1 MKIALMVLYD
11 KKAIS
16 ILFKVTVLH
25 VLNYLVKMFVI
36 YFMNHE
42 STFLYNDTIG
52 INDSL
57 IDAMSIEELFDLRH
71 DLLQLMQKL
80 ELLLKDE

>member
-1 MKIALMVLYD
+1 MVLYD

>member
-1 MKIALMVLYD
+1 MVLYD
-11 KKAIS
+11 KKGIS

-42 STFLYNDTIG
+42 STFLYNDTLG

>member
-1 MKIALMVLYD
+1 MVLYD

-25 VLNYLVKMFVI
+25 VLNYLAKMFVI

>member
-1 MKIALMVLYD
+1 MVLYD
-11 KKAIS
+11 NNMITKGIS

>member
-1 MKIALMVLYD
+1 MVLYVI
-11 KKAIS
+11 KGIS
-16 ILFKVTVLH
+16 IQFKATVLH
-25 VLNYLVKMFVI
+25 ALNYLVKMFVI

-71 DLLQLMQKL
+71 DLLQLMHKL